1 MKLLRNK
8 ALVLLAL
15 GCLASPLPAAV
26 KTRERSK
33 VDFPG
38 LLGGM
43 VRFFGGKAAKE
54 GVESSTA
61 VQGDRLMRITDKR
74 GELID
79 LAAEEIHEIEFD
91 KKRYRTRTFEEY
103 RQQLREAQDKMAQQQ
118 AKAGQDQP
126 QDKPAQE
133 MEIDFDVKSTG
144 RTREINS
151 VQCAETVM
159 TITVREKG
167 KTLEEAGGMVLT
179 SDMWMGPSRPEM
191 KEVADFYMRYA
202 EKIGLV
208 SLAGASEAQLGMIQ
222 KMYPHMKDAM
232 EKFQSENV
240 NMDGT
245 AMLTEMKIES
255 VLSAAQRQQQDQQQ
269 QAGAAAEEKEAPPTS
284 IGGVLG
290 GLGRKWGRKKAEE
303 SQKKEQQEAAPGRA
317 QLMTMTSEMLLI
329 SQDVSEADTT
339 IPATFKQ
346 QR

>member
-1 MKLLRNK
+1 
-8 ALVLLAL
+8 
-15 GCLASPLPAAV
+15 
-26 KTRERSK
+26 
-33 VDFPG
+33 
-38 LLGGM
+38 
-43 VRFFGGKAAKE
+43 
-54 GVESSTA
+54 
-61 VQGDRLMRITDKR
+61 
-74 GELID
+74 
-79 LAAEEIHEIEFD
+79 
-91 KKRYRTRTFEEY
+91 
-103 RQQLREAQDKMAQQQ
+103 
-118 AKAGQDQP
+118 
-126 QDKPAQE
+126 
-133 MEIDFDVKSTG
+133 
-144 RTREINS
+144 
-151 VQCAETVM
+151 
-159 TITVREKG
+159 
-167 KTLEEAGGMVLT
+167 
-179 SDMWMGPSRPEM
+179 
-191 KEVADFYMRYA
+191 VADFYMRYA